1 MDTIKLKRVG
11 RNAND
16 YTVYRDE
23 AGNHYLDLSESLEI
37 APTELYLACPPDDV
51 NGEAGFKII
60 QEFII
65 TNPYSERDIR
75 EYQHRH
81 QYMMLSRIYDD
92 LKAYVGTTG
101 NKNLDCYDCRYRNP
115 HMALINEDVYQTIEA
130 MRKYWDAIPSDIK
143 PEWCTA
149 EDIANIETKA
159 LLVAGRVK
167 NVFLSNNYTD
177 V

>member
-16 YTVYRDE
+16 YTVYKDE
-23 AGNHYLDLSESLEI
+23 YGNHYLDISAELEMSP
-37 APTELYLACPPDDV
+37 AELYMACPPEDV
-51 NGEAGFKII
+51 DGEAGFKLI

-75 EYQHRH
+75 EHQHRH

-92 LKAYVGTTG
+92 LKAYVGKTG
-101 NKNLDCYDCRYRNP
+101 NKDLDGFDCRYQNP
-115 HMALINEDVYQTIEA
+115 HLALINEDVSQTIEA
-130 MRKYWDAIPSDIK
+130 MRKYWDAIPADIK

-149 EDIANIETKA
+149 EDIANIEIKA
-159 LLVAGRVK
+159 RLMAGGVK
-167 NVFLSNNYTD
+167 NVLIPF
-177 V
+177 